1 MTLYFPRYLGPEEER
16 PNIDL
21 PSRIQLGGG
30 ETILIVDDEP
40 TLRMLIS
47 DALEEG
53 GYNVLTAKDGANALR
68 YLQSDSA
75 VDLLITDVGLPGGM
89 NGRQLADEA
98 RKHRPDLKVLFVT
111 GFAENAAVGHGH
123 LASGMEVMGKPFEIA
138 SLAEKVKALIDS

>member
-21 PSRIQLGGG
+21 PSRIQVGGG

-68 YLQSDSA
+68 YLESDSA

-98 RKHRPDLKVLFVT
+98 RKHRPELKVLFVT

-123 LASGMEVMGKPFEIA
+123 LARAWRSWA
-138 SLAEKVKALIDS
+138 SRSKSRALPKKSKR